1 MISSLSFAQSV
12 PADASAY
19 EHVLVVM
26 SIVLGLA
33 ITQLLRGAAQLYR
46 ARARVRTYWLHWAWT
61 ALLAVFSLLL
71 WWTYW
76 NYRSITEWDFLRF
89 VLYLSPTVAFYF
101 LSSIAFPDPADNVDD
116 LRAYFFANR
125 AGFFGAFAIYAVL
138 AGLTAMVVRG
148 MPVTDPSNA
157 FRLGM
162 LAVMIVGMRST
173 SARVQAAV
181 FATAAAM
188 FAAFVAFFQFTLA

>member
-1 MISSLSFAQSV
+1 MSPTVAQS
-12 PADASAY
+12 ATTDAGAY
-19 EHVLVVM
+19 QHVVVVM

-33 ITQLLRGAAQLYR
+33 VTQLLRGAAQLYR

-61 ALLAVFSLLL
+61 ALLTVFSLLL

-101 LSSIAFPDPADNVDD
+101 LSAIAFPDPADKVVDFKE
-116 LRAYFFANR
+116 YFYANR
-125 AGFFGAFAIYAVL
+125 VGFFGAFATYTVL

-148 MPVTDPSNA
+148 MPVRDPSNL
-157 FRLGM
+157 FRVAM
-162 LAVMIVGMRST
+162 LAVMATGMRTASPRIHT
-173 SARVQAAV
+173 VLFV
-181 FATAAAM
+181 LAAAL
-188 FAAFVAFFQFTLA
+188 FVAFVAFFQFRLA